1 MEIGAF
7 SRAVLG
13 NVVGFAYFCTR
24 NNCVFAQINRLD
36 MEIKRDMYLQRL
48 VASRHNGMIKVVT
61 GIRRCGKSYL
71 LFKLFYDFLKG
82 EGVDDSHIVRVDLED
97 RRNSALRDPDALL
110 TYIDGRMTDGGMY
123 YILLDEVQRVREF
136 EDVLNSYL
144 KVGNADV
151 YVTGS
156 NSRFLSKDV
165 ITEFRG
171 RGEEIRIHPLCFRE
185 FMSTREGGS
194 QEEALREYMVYGGLP
209 QTITLHGTR
218 QKEEY
223 LKHLFESVY
232 AKDIKERYNIKHD
245 ADLEDL
251 VNLLASSIGGLTNP
265 LKLRNTFKSVKGS
278 GISVDT
284 IKNYLDILQDA
295 FLLEKSLRYDIKGKR
310 YIDTPSKYYFEDLGL
325 RNARLNFR
333 QAEETHLMENLI
345 YNELRLRGF
354 SVDVGEVVVNR
365 KDEEGK
371 NQRSRLEVDFVCN
384 RGFRRYYIQSAFGIP
399 DQEKLKQ
406 EQRSLLHIRDGFQ
419 KMIVT
424 GGFLPVYQNEEG
436 IVVAGIFDFLMN
448 DGRLGMEEG

>member
-1 MEIGAF
+1 M
-7 SRAVLG
+7 
-13 NVVGFAYFCTR
+13 N
-24 NNCVFAQINRLD
+24 
-36 MEIKRDMYLQRL
+36 
-48 VASRHNGMIKVVT
+48 
-61 GIRRCGKSYL
+61 
-71 LFKLFYDFLKG
+71 
-82 EGVDDSHIVRVDLED
+82 
-97 RRNSALRDPDALL
+97 
-110 TYIDGRMTDGGMY
+110 YIF
-123 YILLDEVQRVREF
+123 LDEVQRVREF

-185 FMSTREGGS
+185 FMLTREGGS

-310 YIDTPSKYYFEDLGL
+310 YIDTPSKY
-325 RNARLNFR
+325 
-333 QAEETHLMENLI
+333 
-345 YNELRLRGF
+345 
-354 SVDVGEVVVNR
+354 
-365 KDEEGK
+365 
-371 NQRSRLEVDFVCN
+371 
-384 RGFRRYYIQSAFGIP
+384 
-399 DQEKLKQ
+399 
-406 EQRSLLHIRDGFQ
+406 
-419 KMIVT
+419 
-424 GGFLPVYQNEEG
+424 
-436 IVVAGIFDFLMN
+436 
-448 DGRLGMEEG
+448 